1 MKKREKSR
9 IISELWDKM
18 VNTKKLKLHD
28 KLLFG
33 TAGVPV
39 SSAGRGTVDGIR
51 RIRELGLDCME
62 LEFVQGVRMGEKT
75 AAEVNEAAG
84 KESVALSVHGPYYIN
99 LNAVEKEKLEASVQ
113 RIYDS
118 ARIGNFCSATNI
130 VFHPAFYLKD
140 DKKVVFDRVFDFL
153 KKLAARLEDENIPVT
168 LRPETTGKATQFG
181 DVDELLSLSEGIDGV
196 LPCFDFSHI
205 HARDG
210 KHNTYEEF
218 KAIFE
223 KIENRL
229 GKEGLKT
236 MHCHISGIEYT
247 AKGERNHLILEESDM
262 NYKDLLKVFKEF
274 KACGTI
280 ICESPNLEGDALLM
294 KKTYES
300 M

>member
-1 MKKREKSR
+1 
-9 IISELWDKM
+9 M

-39 SSAGRGTVDGIR
+39 SSKGRSTVDGIAR
-51 RIRELGLDCME
+51 VRELGLDCME

-75 AAEVNEAAG
+75 AEEVNGVAA
-84 KESVALSVHGPYYIN
+84 KENVALSVHGPYYIN
-99 LNAVEKEKLEASVQ
+99 LNAVEKEKLDASVQ

-118 ARIGNFCSATNI
+118 ARIGNICSATNI

-140 DKKVVFDRVFDFL
+140 DHKVVYDRVFDLL
-153 KKLAARLEDENIPVT
+153 KALAARLEDENIPVT

-181 DVDELLSLSEGIDGV
+181 DLDELLSISAGIDGV
-196 LPCFDFSHI
+196 LPCIDFSHV

-218 KAIFE
+218 QEIFE
-223 KIENRL
+223 KIEKTL

-247 AKGERNHLILEESDM
+247 AKGEKNHLILEESDM
-262 NYKDLLKVFKEF
+262 NYKDLMKVFKEF

-280 ICESPNLEGDALLM
+280 ICESPNIESDALLM

-300 M
+300 I

>member
-1 MKKREKSR
+1 M
-9 IISELWDKM
+9 IQM
-18 VNTKKLKLHD
+18 NKLKQHS

-39 SSAGRGTVDGIR
+39 SSKGRSTIEGLSRV
-51 RIRELGLDCME
+51 RELGLDCME

-75 AAEVNEAAG
+75 AEEVNVVAA
-84 KESVALSVHGPYYIN
+84 KENIALSVHAPYYIN
-99 LNAVEKEKLEASVQ
+99 LNAAEKSKLDASVQ

-118 ARIGNFCSATNI
+118 ARIGNICSATNI

-140 DKKVVFDRVFDFL
+140 DHKVVYDRVSRLL
-153 KKLAARLEDENIPVT
+153 KELSARLEEDDIPVT

-181 DVDELLSLSEGIDGV
+181 DVDELLSLSAEIDGV

-218 KAIFE
+218 GAIFE
-223 KIENRL
+223 KIENTL
-229 GKEGLKT
+229 GKDGLKT

-262 NYKDLLKVFKEF
+262 NYIDLMKVFKEF
-274 KACGTI
+274 EACGTI
-280 ICESPNLEGDALLM
+280 ICESPNIEDDALLM

-300 M
+300 L

>member
-1 MKKREKSR
+1 M
-9 IISELWDKM
+9 IQM
-18 VNTKKLKLHD
+18 NKLKQHN

-39 SSAGRGTVDGIR
+39 SSKGRSTIEGISR
-51 RIRELGLDCME
+51 VRELGLDCME

-75 AAEVNEAAG
+75 AEEVNTAAA
-84 KESVALSVHGPYYIN
+84 KENVALSVHAPYYIN
-99 LNAVEKEKLEASVQ
+99 LNAAEKEKLDASVQ
-113 RIYDS
+113 RIYES
-118 ARIGNFCSATNI
+118 ARIGSICSATNI

-140 DKKVVFDRVFDFL
+140 DHKIVYDRVSRL
-153 KKLAARLEDENIPVT
+153 LRELSARLEDDNISVT

-181 DVDELLSLSEGIDGV
+181 DVDELLSLSEIDGV

-218 KAIFE
+218 RGIFE
-223 KIENRL
+223 KIEKHL
-229 GKEGLKT
+229 GKDGLKT

-262 NYKDLLKVFKEF
+262 NYIDLMKVFKEF

-280 ICESPNLEGDALLM
+280 ICESPNIEDDALLM

-300 M
+300 L

>member
-1 MKKREKSR
+1 MAN
-9 IISELWDKM
+9 L
-18 VNTKKLKLHD
+18 KKLKLHD

-33 TAGVPV
+33 TAGVPA
-39 SSAGRGTVDGIR
+39 SSKGRSTIDGVAR
-51 RIRELGLDCME
+51 VRELGLDCME

-75 AAEVNEAAG
+75 AEEVNAAAA
-84 KESVALSVHGPYYIN
+84 KEGVALSVHGPYYIN
-99 LNAVEKEKLEASVQ
+99 LNAAEKEKLDASVQ

-118 ARIGNFCSATNI
+118 ARIGSICLATNI

-140 DKKVVFDRVFDFL
+140 DKKIVYDRVLDL
-153 KKLAARLEDENIPVT
+153 LRKLAGRLEDENIPVT

-181 DVDELLSLSEGIDGV
+181 DVDELLSLSAEIDGV

-218 KAIFE
+218 TAVFE
-223 KIENRL
+223 KIEKTL
-229 GKEGLKT
+229 GKDGLKT

-262 NYKDLLKVFKEF
+262 NYKDLMKVFKEF

-280 ICESPNLEGDALLM
+280 ICESPNLEIDALLM
-294 KKTYES
+294 KKTYEAL
-300 M
+300 

>member
-1 MKKREKSR
+1 MTKS
-9 IISELWDKM
+9 
-18 VNTKKLKLHD
+18 TKCRTHD
-28 KLLFG
+28 RLLFG
-33 TAGVPV
+33 TAGVPI
-39 SSAGRGTVDGIR
+39 SSKGRSTIDGISR
-51 RIRELGLDCME
+51 VRELGLDCME

-75 AAEVNEAAG
+75 AEEVNAAAA
-84 KESVALSVHGPYYIN
+84 KENIALSVHGPYYIN
-99 LNAVEKEKLEASVQ
+99 LNAVEKEKIEASIQ
-113 RIYDS
+113 RIHDS
-118 ARIGNFCSATNI
+118 ARIGNICSADNI

-140 DKKVVFDRVFDFL
+140 DHKVVYDRVFNLL
-153 KKLAARLEDENIPVT
+153 KELAARLEDDGIFVT

-181 DVDELLSLSEGIDGV
+181 DVDELLSISAEIDGV
-196 LPCFDFSHI
+196 LPCFDFSHV

-218 KAIFE
+218 REIFE
-223 KIENRL
+223 KIESHL

-280 ICESPNLEGDALLM
+280 ICESPNIESDALLM
-294 KKTYES
+294 KKTYEEL
-300 M
+300 

>member
-1 MKKREKSR
+1 
-9 IISELWDKM
+9 M
-18 VNTKKLKLHD
+18 VNTKKLKNHD

-39 SSAGRGTVDGIR
+39 SSKERSTVSGISR
-51 RIRELGLDCME
+51 VRELGLDCME

-75 AAEVNEAAG
+75 AEEVNAAAIKG
-84 KESVALSVHGPYYIN
+84 NIALSVHGPYYIN
-99 LNAVEKEKLEASVQ
+99 LNAVEKEKLDSSVQ
-113 RIYDS
+113 RIYES
-118 ARIGNFCSATNI
+118 ARIGNICSAANI

-140 DKKVVFDRVFDFL
+140 DSKVVYDRVFSLL
-153 KKLAARLEDENIPVT
+153 KELAKRLEDDNIPVT

-181 DVDELLSLSEGIDGV
+181 DIDEVLSLSAEIDGV
-196 LPCFDFSHI
+196 LPCIDFSHI

-218 KAIFE
+218 TLIFE
-223 KIENRL
+223 KIEKAL

-247 AKGERNHLILEESDM
+247 SKGEKNHLILEESDM
-262 NYKDLLKVFKEF
+262 NYKDLMKVFKEF

-280 ICESPNLEGDALLM
+280 ICESPNLESDALLL
-294 KKTYES
+294 KKTYETI
-300 M
+300 

>member
-1 MKKREKSR
+1 
-9 IISELWDKM
+9 M

-39 SSAGRGTVDGIR
+39 SSKGRSTVDGIAR
-51 RIRELGLDCME
+51 VRELGLDCME

-75 AAEVNEAAG
+75 AEEVNAAAA
-84 KESVALSVHGPYYIN
+84 KENIALSVHGPYYIN
-99 LNAVEKEKLEASVQ
+99 LNAVEKEKLDASVQ

-118 ARIGNFCSATNI
+118 ARIGSICSATNI

-140 DKKVVFDRVFDFL
+140 DHKVVYDRVFNLL
-153 KKLAARLEDENIPVT
+153 KALAARLEDESIPVT

-181 DVDELLSLSEGIDGV
+181 DIDELLFLSAEIDGV
-196 LPCFDFSHI
+196 LPCIDFSHV

-218 KAIFE
+218 RAIFE
-223 KIENRL
+223 KIEKTL
-229 GKEGLKT
+229 GKEGLRT

-262 NYKDLLKVFKEF
+262 NYKDLMKVFKEF

-280 ICESPNLEGDALLM
+280 ICESPNIEEDALLM

-300 M
+300 L

>member
-1 MKKREKSR
+1 
-9 IISELWDKM
+9 M
-18 VNTKKLKLHD
+18 VNTNKLKRHG

-39 SSAGRGTVDGIR
+39 SSKGRGTVDGIAR
-51 RIRELGLDCME
+51 VRELGLDCME

-75 AAEVNEAAG
+75 AEEVSAAAAKG
-84 KESVALSVHGPYYIN
+84 NIALSVHGPYYIN
-99 LNAVEKEKLEASVQ
+99 LNAAEKEKLDASVQ

-118 ARIGNFCSATNI
+118 ARIGNICSAVNI

-140 DKKVVFDRVFDFL
+140 DPKIVYGRVFNLL
-153 KKLAARLEDENIPVT
+153 KALAGRLEDENIPVT

-181 DVDELLSLSEGIDGV
+181 DVDELLSLSAEIDGV
-196 LPCFDFSHI
+196 LPCFDFSHV

-218 KAIFE
+218 AVIFE
-223 KIENRL
+223 KIEKKL

-247 AKGERNHLILEESDM
+247 AKGERSHLILEDSDM
-262 NYKDLLKVFKEF
+262 NYKDLMKVFKEF

-280 ICESPNLEGDALLM
+280 ICESPNLEADALLM
-294 KKTYES
+294 KKTYEAD
-300 M
+300 

>member
-1 MKKREKSR
+1 MTKSTKCR
-9 IISELWDKM
+9 I
-18 VNTKKLKLHD
+18 HD
-28 KLLFG
+28 RLLFG
-33 TAGVPV
+33 TAGVPI
-39 SSAGRGTVDGIR
+39 SSKGRSTIEGISR
-51 RIRELGLDCME
+51 VRELGLDCME

-75 AAEVNEAAG
+75 AEEVNAAAA
-84 KESVALSVHGPYYIN
+84 KENVALSVHGPYYIN
-99 LNAVEKEKLEASVQ
+99 LNAVEKEKIDASIQ
-113 RIYDS
+113 RIHDS
-118 ARIGNFCSATNI
+118 ARIGNICSADNI

-140 DKKVVFDRVFDFL
+140 DPKVVYDRVFNL
-153 KKLAARLEDENIPVT
+153 MKELAARLEDDGIFVT

-181 DVDELLSLSEGIDGV
+181 DVDELLSISAEIDGV

-210 KHNTYEEF
+210 KHNTYDEF
-218 KAIFE
+218 REIFE
-223 KIENRL
+223 KIESAL

-280 ICESPNLEGDALLM
+280 ICESPNIEEDALLM
-294 KKTYES
+294 KKTYENL
-300 M
+300 

>member
-1 MKKREKSR
+1 
-9 IISELWDKM
+9 M

-33 TAGVPV
+33 TAGVPI
-39 SSAGRGTVDGIR
+39 SSKKRSTVDGIAR
-51 RIRELGLDCME
+51 VRELGLDCME
-62 LEFVQGVRMGEKT
+62 LEFVQGVKMGEKT
-75 AAEVNEAAG
+75 AEEVNAVAA
-84 KESVALSVHGPYYIN
+84 KENVALSVHGPYYIN
-99 LNAVEKEKLEASVQ
+99 LNAVEPEKLTASVQ

-118 ARIGNFCSATNI
+118 ARIGNICSATNI

-140 DKKVVFDRVFDFL
+140 DHKVVYDRVFNLL
-153 KKLAARLEDENIPVT
+153 KELAKRLEDEDIPVT

-181 DVDELLSLSEGIDGV
+181 DIDELLSISAEIDGV
-196 LPCFDFSHI
+196 LPCIDFSHV

-218 KAIFE
+218 KEIFE
-223 KIENRL
+223 KIEKSL

-247 AKGERNHLILEESDM
+247 AKGEKNHLILEESDM
-262 NYKDLLKVFKEF
+262 NYKDLMKVFKEF

-280 ICESPNLEGDALLM
+280 ICESPNIEDDALLM
-294 KKTYES
+294 KKTYEAV
-300 M
+300 

>member
-1 MKKREKSR
+1 
-9 IISELWDKM
+9 M

-99 LNAVEKEKLEASVQ
+99 LNAAEKEKLEASVQ

-236 MHCHISGIEYT
+236 MHCHVSGIEYT

-262 NYKDLLKVFKEF
+262 NYKDLMKVFKEF

-280 ICESPNLEGDALLM
+280 ICESPNLEGDARLL

>member
-1 MKKREKSR
+1 MAKTQKVR
-9 IISELWDKM
+9 M
-18 VNTKKLKLHD
+18 HD

-33 TAGVPV
+33 TAGVPI
-39 SSAGRGTVDGIR
+39 SSKGRSTIDGIAR
-51 RIRELGLDCME
+51 VRELGLDCME

-75 AAEVNEAAG
+75 AEEVNGVAA
-84 KESVALSVHGPYYIN
+84 KENVALSVHGPYYIN
-99 LNAVEKEKLEASVQ
+99 LNAVEPEKLTASIQ

-118 ARIGNFCSATNI
+118 ARIGHICSADNI

-140 DKKVVFDRVFDFL
+140 DHKVVYERVLNLL
-153 KKLAARLEDENIPVT
+153 KDLAVRLEDENIPVT

-181 DVDELLSLSEGIDGV
+181 DVDELLSISAEIDGV
-196 LPCFDFSHI
+196 LPCFDFSHV

-218 KAIFE
+218 KEIFE
-223 KIENRL
+223 KIEKTL

-262 NYKDLLKVFKEF
+262 NYIDLMKVFKEF

-280 ICESPNLEGDALLM
+280 ICESPNIEEDALLM
-294 KKTYES
+294 KKTYEAL
-300 M
+300 

>member
-1 MKKREKSR
+1 M
-9 IISELWDKM
+9 
-18 VNTKKLKLHD
+18 TKTQKVRTHD

-33 TAGVPV
+33 TAGVPI
-39 SSAGRGTVDGIR
+39 SSKGRSTIDGISR
-51 RIRELGLDCME
+51 VRELGLDCME

-75 AAEVNEAAG
+75 AEEVCKAAAD
-84 KESVALSVHGPYYIN
+84 KNIALSVHGPYYIN
-99 LNAVEKEKLEASVQ
+99 LNAVEKEKIEASIQ
-113 RIYDS
+113 RIHDS
-118 ARIGNFCSATNI
+118 ARIGNICSADNI

-140 DKKVVFDRVFDFL
+140 DHKVVYDRVFNLL
-153 KKLAARLEDENIPVT
+153 KALAARLEDDGIFVT

-181 DVDELLSLSEGIDGV
+181 DVDELLSISAEIDGV
-196 LPCFDFSHI
+196 LPCFDFSHV

-218 KAIFE
+218 REIFE
-223 KIENRL
+223 KIESHL

-280 ICESPNLEGDALLM
+280 ICESPNIESDALLM
-294 KKTYES
+294 KKTYEEL
-300 M
+300 

>member
-1 MKKREKSR
+1 MVNMKK
-9 IISELWDKM
+9 LY
-18 VNTKKLKLHD
+18 VHN

-39 SSAGRGTVDGIR
+39 SSKGRSTVDGIAR
-51 RIRELGLDCME
+51 VRELGLDCLE

-75 AAEVNEAAG
+75 AEEVRRVAG
-84 KESVALSVHGPYYIN
+84 KENVALSVHGPYYIN
-99 LNAVEKEKLEASVQ
+99 LNAVEREKLDASVQ

-118 ARIGNFCSATNI
+118 ARIGNICSATNI

-140 DKKVVFDRVFDFL
+140 DHRVVYDRVRAL
-153 KKLAARLEDENIPVT
+153 LTSLAARLADENIPVT

-181 DVDELLSLSEGIDGV
+181 DLDELLSLSAEIDGV
-196 LPCFDFSHI
+196 LPCIDFSHV

-210 KHNTYEEF
+210 KHNTYDEF
-218 KAIFE
+218 KVIFE
-223 KIENRL
+223 KLENIL

-262 NYKDLLKVFKEF
+262 NYKDLMKVFKEF
-274 KACGTI
+274 KACGTV
-280 ICESPNLEGDALLM
+280 ICESPNIEDDALLM
-294 KKTYES
+294 KKTYEAI
-300 M
+300 

>member
-1 MKKREKSR
+1 
-9 IISELWDKM
+9 M

-39 SSAGRGTVDGIR
+39 SSKGRSTVDGIAR
-51 RIRELGLDCME
+51 VRELGLDCME

-75 AAEVNEAAG
+75 AEEVSGVAA
-84 KESVALSVHGPYYIN
+84 KENIALSVHGPYYIN
-99 LNAVEKEKLEASVQ
+99 LNAVEKEKLDASVQ

-118 ARIGNFCSATNI
+118 ARIGNICSATNI

-140 DKKVVFDRVFDFL
+140 DHKIVYDRVFDLL
-153 KKLAARLEDENIPVT
+153 KALAARLEDENIPVT

-181 DVDELLSLSEGIDGV
+181 DIDELLSISAGIDGV
-196 LPCFDFSHI
+196 LPCIDFSHV

-210 KHNTYEEF
+210 KHNTYGEF
-218 KAIFE
+218 VEIFE
-223 KIENRL
+223 KIEKTL

-262 NYKDLLKVFKEF
+262 NYKDLMKVFKEF

-280 ICESPNLEGDALLM
+280 ICESPNIEEDALLM
-294 KKTYES
+294 KKTYEAI
-300 M
+300 

>member
-1 MKKREKSR
+1 
-9 IISELWDKM
+9 M

-33 TAGVPV
+33 TAGVPI
-39 SSAGRGTVDGIR
+39 SSKGRSTIEGISR
-51 RIRELGLDCME
+51 VRELGLDCME

-75 AAEVNEAAG
+75 AGEVNAVAA
-84 KESVALSVHGPYYIN
+84 KENIALSVHGPYYIN
-99 LNAVEKEKLEASVQ
+99 LNAAEPEKLTASIQ

-118 ARIGNFCSATNI
+118 ARIGNICSATNI

-140 DKKVVFDRVFDFL
+140 DHKIVYDRVFNLL
-153 KKLAARLEDENIPVT
+153 KDLAARLEDENIPVT

-181 DVDELLSLSEGIDGV
+181 DVDELLSISAEIDGI
-196 LPCFDFSHI
+196 LPCFDFSHV

-210 KHNTYEEF
+210 KHNTYDEF
-218 KAIFE
+218 KEIFE
-223 KIENRL
+223 KIEKTL

-262 NYKDLLKVFKEF
+262 NYKDLMKVFKEF

-280 ICESPNLEGDALLM
+280 ICESPNIEEDALLM
-294 KKTYES
+294 KKTYEAL
-300 M
+300 

>member
-1 MKKREKSR
+1 
-9 IISELWDKM
+9 M
-18 VNTKKLKLHD
+18 VNTKKLKTHD

-39 SSAGRGTVDGIR
+39 SSKERSTVSGISR
-51 RIRELGLDCME
+51 VRELGLDCME

-75 AAEVNEAAG
+75 AEEVNAAAI
-84 KESVALSVHGPYYIN
+84 KENIALSVHGPYYIN
-99 LNAVEKEKLEASVQ
+99 LNAVEKEKLDSSVQ
-113 RIYDS
+113 RIYES
-118 ARIGNFCSATNI
+118 ARIGNICSATNI

-140 DKKVVFDRVFDFL
+140 DPKVVYDRVFSLL
-153 KKLAARLEDENIPVT
+153 KELAKRLEDDNIPVT

-181 DVDELLSLSEGIDGV
+181 DIDEVLSLSAEIDGV
-196 LPCFDFSHI
+196 LPCIDFSHI

-218 KAIFE
+218 TLIFE
-223 KIENRL
+223 KIEKAL

-247 AKGERNHLILEESDM
+247 SKGEKNHLILEESDM
-262 NYKDLLKVFKEF
+262 NYKDLMKVFKEF

-280 ICESPNLEGDALLM
+280 ICESPNLENDALLM
-294 KKTYES
+294 KKTYEAI
-300 M
+300 

>member
-1 MKKREKSR
+1 M
-9 IISELWDKM
+9 
-18 VNTKKLKLHD
+18 HD

-39 SSAGRGTVDGIR
+39 SSKGRSTIDGIGR
-51 RIRELGLDCME
+51 VRELGLDCME

-75 AAEVNEAAG
+75 AEEVNAAAAR
-84 KESVALSVHGPYYIN
+84 SDVALSVHGPYYIN
-99 LNAVEKEKLEASVQ
+99 LNAAEQEKLDASVQ

-118 ARIGNFCSATNI
+118 ARIGNICSATNI

-140 DKKVVFDRVFDFL
+140 DHKIVYDRVLNLL
-153 KKLAARLEDENIPVT
+153 KSLAKRLEDENIPVT

-181 DVDELLSLSEGIDGV
+181 DIDELLSISAEIDGV
-196 LPCFDFSHI
+196 LPCIDFSHV

-218 KAIFE
+218 KEIFE
-223 KIENRL
+223 KIEKTL

-236 MHCHISGIEYT
+236 MHCHISGIEYS

-262 NYKDLLKVFKEF
+262 NYKDLMKVFKEF

-280 ICESPNLEGDALLM
+280 ICESPNIEDDALLM
-294 KKTYES
+294 KKTYEAI
-300 M
+300 